1 MGRRTSTRWLVAAA
15 GLAPRG
21 SAVNCGQTWGGTVFL
36 LKPES
41 PIQKE
46 GFANFDSRDRILFGA
61 MELIARGGLEAAS
74 TRAIAAHSGL
84 TIGMIWKLF
93 GSKDNLLAEIDQHT
107 IRAIG
112 VCFERMPAV
121 KVDLLPQ
128 LWMSVGGDLSDDF
141 RLEFSYLR
149 RAISDN
155 SPSAS
160 RLLAAYLEHCRKF
173 FARLKAA
180 GLVRQGVN
188 LDDLALT
195 TVLLGVGVLV
205 AGPLL
210 AESRGGT
217 IGTDKANRNWNDSN
231 LSLFR
236 QGVIT

>member
-1 MGRRTSTRWLVAAA
+1 M
-15 GLAPRG
+15 
-21 SAVNCGQTWGGTVFL
+21 FL

-41 PIQKE
+41 PIQKQ
-46 GFANFDSRDRILFGA
+46 GFANFDSRERILFGA
-61 MELIARGGLEAAS
+61 MELIARGGVEAAS

-84 TIGMIWKLF
+84 TIGMIWKLY
-93 GSKDNLLAEIDQHT
+93 GSKDNLFAEIDRHT
-107 IRAIG
+107 MRAIG

-121 KVDLLPQ
+121 KVDVLPQ

-149 RAISDN
+149 RAISD
-155 SPSAS
+155 STPSAA
-160 RLLAAYLEHCRKF
+160 LLLGAYLEHCRKF
-173 FARLKAA
+173 FARLKTA
-180 GLVRQGVN
+180 GLVRPTVN

-210 AESRGGT
+210 AESRAAT
-217 IGTDKANRNWNDSN
+217 FGTDKANRNWNASN

-236 QGVIT
+236 RGVIT